1 MQEPAVLLC
10 FAAQR
15 KGGYITL
22 DDCSAGAGEDP
33 VRLDVRVAVGSC
45 CKCCAEQGG
54 PGIVVVGA
62 QGSGA
67 VLLRNVL
74 SDCMP
79 FAAVHTTLAL
89 LEVYRVAGEVPVDD
103 GVPVGV
109 EVQTF
114 LADGRLTTPCRT
126 RLARDR
132 QRHPGKRCHL
142 PGTGARKCQAQ
153 DDKRPSPR
161 SHEWV
166 PC

>member
-1 MQEPAVLLC
+1 M
-10 FAAQR
+10 
-15 KGGYITL
+15 T
-22 DDCSAGAGEDP
+22 SAGAGEDP

-62 QGSGA
+62 QGSRA
-67 VLLRNVL
+67 VHLRNVL
-74 SDCMP
+74 PDCMP

-109 EVQTF
+109 EAQTF

-132 QRHPGKRCHL
+132 QRHPGSGVTSWHGCQEV
-142 PGTGARKCQAQ
+142 PSTG
-153 DDKRPSPR
+153 
-161 SHEWV
+161 
-166 PC
+166 